1 MSASGAVGRFFLRS
15 EDASSEPSLDW
26 RLFAVFA
33 GATVLIHF
41 LSNSAYGYFRDEL
54 YFMACGEHLA
64 WGYVDLPPMVAAI
77 ARFSRATMG
86 DALFSI
92 RFFPALAGG
101 ATVALAG
108 VFAWELGGG
117 FFAQFLAMLTAMLT
131 PFFLG
136 LDTLLTMNA
145 FDPIF
150 WMGCAWALI
159 RIVKSGD
166 ARWWLMFGVSAGLGL
181 ENKES
186 IVFFGGCLLLALM
199 LTPQRDVVFN
209 RWFLLGGMVA
219 LVLAMP
225 TAVWQAT
232 HHFPMLEELSNVK
245 ASDKNVPLTML
256 SFFSGQILM
265 LNPLTASI
273 WLSGLY
279 FLLFSKRGQSFRF
292 FGLTYILLWIAFV
305 ALRGKI
311 YYIAPMYPLLFGAG
325 AVFLE
330 GVTIWRPLIRYALP
344 SMVLITGILLSPN
357 AIPVLPIDRFIRYE
371 HVLRIRTPK
380 TETIALADLPQFYAD
395 MFGWEEMTAAVA
407 KIYHGL
413 TPDQQRNAV
422 IYASNYGEAAAIDF
436 FGPRYGLPKAV
447 SGHMAYY
454 LWGPPRQPANI
465 LIGIQ
470 GNEAAYRAAFGDVQ
484 RAATFGTKYSMP
496 LEHGAIYLCEEPKV
510 SLSKLWSLTKMY
522 R

>member
-1 MSASGAVGRFFLRS
+1 
-15 EDASSEPSLDW
+15 
-26 RLFAVFA
+26 
-33 GATVLIHF
+33 
-41 LSNSAYGYFRDEL
+41 
-54 YFMACGEHLA
+54 
-64 WGYVDLPPMVAAI
+64 MVAAI

-86 DALFSI
+86 DSLFSI

-117 FFAQFLAMLTAMLT
+117 LFAQFLAMLTAMLT

-136 LDTLLTMNA
+136 LDTILTMNA

-159 RIVKSGD
+159 RIIKTGD
-166 ARWWLMFGVSAGLGL
+166 PRWWLMFGISAGLGL

-186 IVFFGGCLLLALM
+186 IVFFGGCVLLALM
-199 LTPQRDVVFN
+199 LTPQRDFIFN
-209 RWFLLGGMVA
+209 RWFLLGGLVA

-225 TAVWQAT
+225 TAIWQAI

-245 ASDKNVPLTML
+245 ASDKNTPLTML
-256 SFFSGQILM
+256 GFFLGQLVP
-265 LNPLTASI
+265 LNPFAAPVWI
-273 WLSGLY
+273 GGLY
-279 FLLFSKRGQSFRF
+279 FFLFSARGRQFRF

-305 ALRGKI
+305 ALRGKV
-311 YYIAPMYPLLFGAG
+311 YYIAPMYPLLIGAG

-330 GVTIWRPLIRYALP
+330 CVSRDGIWGPLTRYALP
-344 SMVLITGILLSPN
+344 AVVFVSGILLAPL
-357 AIPVLPIDRFIRYE
+357 AIPVLPVESFIHYQR
-371 HVLRIRTPK
+371 
-380 TETIALADLPQFYAD
+380 ALQRLTGFKARKMENLELNDLPQIYAD

-413 TPDQQRNAV
+413 TPDQQHEAV

-454 LWGPPRQPANI
+454 LWGPPRQPFSI

-470 GNEAAYRAAFGDVQ
+470 GDEVAYRHAFGSVQ

-496 LEHGAIYLCEEPKV
+496 VEHGAIYVCQDPKV
-510 SLSKLWSLTKMY
+510 SMSGLWPRTKVY